1 MKYVWIHDNSDLG
14 TVQHTGNISS
24 LSVSVHHTDDYV
36 EENKEFLLDL
46 LCEINVFPLYAAI
59 EEYDEYEENED
70 FLKRH
75 QYEYD
80 IKPWADKRVYW
91 TLGKTHS
98 YHPPCFHVKVKT
110 MADLIKLMTQTYY
123 LAAQNQFFGLSFHKP
138 IEFVIETKRR
148 FWKKGEWSVPFIDND
163 SETTMLIIDHDG
175 QGFTIYSNEEK
186 FSSIEA
192 IQSQLPHGYKVG
204 QEIEPIE

>member
-1 MKYVWIHDNSDLG
+1 MKFISIYDNSD
-14 TVQHTGNISS
+14 VNNIKHTGNISC
-24 LSVSVHHTDDYV
+24 LSMSVHHTDDYV
-36 EENKEFLLDL
+36 EENKELLLDL
-46 LCEINVFPLYAAI
+46 LREINVFPLYTAI
-59 EEYDEYEENED
+59 EEYDDYEETEA

-75 QYEYD
+75 YYEYD

-98 YHPPCFHVKVKT
+98 YHPPCFHVKVQT

-123 LAAQNQFFGLSFHKP
+123 LASQNQFFGISFHKR
-138 IEFVIETKRR
+138 IEFVVETKRS
-148 FWKKGEWSVPFIDND
+148 FWKKGEWSIPFISND

-186 FSSIEA
+186 FSSIES
-192 IQSQLPHGYKVG
+192 IEHQLPNGYKIDQG
-204 QEIEPIE
+204 